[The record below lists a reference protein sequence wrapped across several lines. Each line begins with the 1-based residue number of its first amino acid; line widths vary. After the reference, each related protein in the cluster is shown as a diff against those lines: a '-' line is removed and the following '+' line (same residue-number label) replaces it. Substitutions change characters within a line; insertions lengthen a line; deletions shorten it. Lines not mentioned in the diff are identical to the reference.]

1 MFSVENYSGGDGIWV
16 LSPWMRRLSTKFQLI
31 GESEMRAL
39 MILGLSIILLAA
51 PSSSYADG
59 NVVDTVTTTVKENPG
74 KSTGVAACA
83 AIIIFPP
90 AAIWCAATLVGAQP
104 TTATC
109 KNW

>member
-1 MFSVENYSGGDGIWV
+1 MGTIAMDAKVIYKISVD
-16 LSPWMRRLSTKFQLI
+16 RRI
-31 GESEMRAL
+31 EIRAL

-90 AAIWCAATLVGAQP
+90 AAIWCAATLVGG
-104 TTATC
+104 ATYDGDVQ
-109 KNW
+109 KLVKEAVK